1 MEPFKQYIGM
11 DPLCQS
17 VYDKYEE
24 EAFNKDVEVKDETK
38 KHGQHCNENYL
49 KFKFFIIYIVFWIL
63 MLMILSLSFVAVNG
77 MYVDKNWQKLSM
89 ELSKE

>member
-1 MEPFKQYIGM
+1 MNKVILMDEMMEPFKQYIGM

-38 KHGQHCNENYL
+38 KRGQTL
-49 KFKFFIIYIVFWIL
+49 
-63 MLMILSLSFVAVNG
+63 
-77 MYVDKNWQKLSM
+77 
-89 ELSKE
+89 